1 MIGVDHRDRGSV
13 SAEFAVAV
21 PAVIVLIA
29 LAIGAL
35 SAGSVKVRLQDAA
48 ADAARLAA
56 RGEPSRAA
64 GIVSAAVSGARAAI
78 GAQGDLLCVTAST
91 EVRIAVFTVPVWAES
106 CALDGGL

>member
-1 MIGVDHRDRGSV
+1 VIAPPTRDRGPV

-21 PAVIVLIA
+21 PAIVVIIL

-35 SAGSVKVRLQDAA
+35 GAGSVKVRLQDAA

-56 RGEPSRAA
+56 RGDGSRAS
-64 GIVSAAVSGARAAI
+64 GVVSVAVSGARTAI
-78 GAQGDLLCVTAST
+78 GSQGDLVCVTAST